1 MLRTQFRLKPKRLI
15 RRRKHKR
22 SLAQQIYMKKQRG
35 CLKRAKVLKGD
46 NTVIFESYL
55 YLNII
60 LYMDFPVLCCFCLVE
75 SCGGVWV
82 KLITLYLPE
91 PYLKALQ
98 GLVDGRYYPNRAE
111 AIRVAIRDL
120 LNDEAWRKNASG

>member
-1 MLRTQFRLKPKRLI
+1 MFG
-15 RRRKHKR
+15 
-22 SLAQQIYMKKQRG
+22 A
-35 CLKRAKVLKGD
+35 
-46 NTVIFESYL
+46 YL
-55 YLNII
+55 YLSII
-60 LYMDFPVLCCFCLVE
+60 LYMEFLVPFWFAIVE

-98 GLVDGRYYPNRAE
+98 GLVDDRYYPNRAE

-120 LNDEAWRKNASG
+120 LNAEAWGKATSG